1 MHLRI
6 QARAACLLLAA
17 FVIPA
22 AVPALAAENAQ
33 RFASVDAIVEKA
45 IAEGQIPG
53 AVVVIGHGGE
63 VVYRKAFGHRKVTPR
78 REPMTLDTIFD
89 IASLTKT
96 FTAVCVMRMV
106 ELGQVRLNDP
116 VAKYIP
122 EFAANG
128 KQDITVRQLL
138 THFSGLPP
146 DLDLKT
152 PWQGKNEALRRA
164 FDIQPEHPPGAR
176 FVYSDINGIVLGA
189 LVERVS
195 GMALDKYFD
204 LQVAQPLGL
213 TSTRFLPPATWVP
226 RIAPADYAERVLGEG
241 TRILHLRGTVNDPT
255 ARRMGGVSGHAGM
268 YSTADDL
275 SKYAQWWL
283 DRNKLL
289 APATMEKMTT
299 PQQPPNA
306 TVLRGLGWDIDSPYS
321 SNRGELLPVGGFG
334 HTGWT
339 GTSLWVDPLTRTYIV
354 ILSNATHPSGMP
366 SREIVSLRSRIAS
379 AVAAALDLK
388 VTGADEMRMAN
399 ITGYNE
405 AMAGGRRLSARNGTV
420 RTGIDV
426 LEENDFGLLRAGRA
440 TTRVGL
446 LTNQT
451 GMDSAGRR
459 TIDVLANAPGIKL
472 AAIFSPEHGLVGAED
487 RENLPDTV
495 DAATG
500 IAVHSLY
507 RAGQR
512 GRLPVELL
520 DGVDTLVV
528 DLQDAGV
535 RFFSYEVMLG
545 YILESAAQAG
555 KTVLVLDRPNP
566 VTGSFVQGPMW
577 VGGPRSLVTYHPLPV
592 RHGMTMGELAKLFNA
607 ERHIGAK
614 LTVVPMQGWFRG
626 DWYDSTGL
634 VWIDPS
640 PNLRSVTEATLYPGV
655 ALVEGTNVS
664 VGRGTDTPFEVVG
677 APWINGRELA
687 QFLNARQISGVR
699 FVPIAFTPKDSKY
712 AGQLCRG
719 VNLIVTGRN
728 TLDSPELGV
737 ELASALLK
745 LYLKDYKVEKMID
758 ILANRTVFDAI
769 VAGADPRRIAE
780 DWRDDLERFEPIRK
794 KYLLYP

>member
-472 AAIFSPEHGLVGAED
+472 AAIFSPEHGLVERKIEKIFPTPSMQRPGSPSTAF
-487 RENLPDTV
+487 
-495 DAATG
+495 
-500 IAVHSLY
+500 IAPASGDVSRSNCSMGWTRWWSTCRM
-507 RAGQR
+507 RAC
-512 GRLPVELL
+512 V
-520 DGVDTLVV
+520 
-528 DLQDAGV
+528 
-535 RFFSYEVMLG
+535 S
-545 YILESAAQAG
+545 SAM
-555 KTVLVLDRPNP
+555 R
-566 VTGSFVQGPMW
+566 
-577 VGGPRSLVTYHPLPV
+577 
-592 RHGMTMGELAKLFNA
+592 
-607 ERHIGAK
+607 
-614 LTVVPMQGWFRG
+614 
-626 DWYDSTGL
+626 
-634 VWIDPS
+634 
-640 PNLRSVTEATLYPGV
+640 
-655 ALVEGTNVS
+655 
-664 VGRGTDTPFEVVG
+664 
-677 APWINGRELA
+677 
-687 QFLNARQISGVR
+687 
-699 FVPIAFTPKDSKY
+699 
-712 AGQLCRG
+712 
-719 VNLIVTGRN
+719 
-728 TLDSPELGV
+728 
-737 ELASALLK
+737 
-745 LYLKDYKVEKMID
+745 
-758 ILANRTVFDAI
+758 
-769 VAGADPRRIAE
+769 
-780 DWRDDLERFEPIRK
+780 
-794 KYLLYP
+794 